1 MSRNFLSLLTWV
13 QLNCSVPGVGTVVAG
28 TLKHGI
34 IVPGATLM
42 LGPDIG
48 DGTFKLTAIKSI
60 HYKRLPVAQVSP
72 GPAGLCVVSAALG
85 FWHFQACWAHPT

>member
-1 MSRNFLSLLTWV
+1 VRHVSSQIELLTWV
-13 QLNCSVPGVGTVVAG
+13 RLHCSVPGVGTVVAG

-60 HYKRLPVAQVSP
+60 HYKRLPVAQVS
-72 GPAGLCVVSAALG
+72 AALAQECTG
-85 FWHFQACWAHPT
+85 QC

>member
-1 MSRNFLSLLTWV
+1 MCFVANRLSLLTWV
-13 QLNCSVPGVGTVVAG
+13 RPHCSVPGVGTVVAG

-60 HYKRLPVAQVSP
+60 HYKRLPVAQVSAELAQDRT
-72 GPAGLCVVSAALG
+72 GQC
-85 FWHFQACWAHPT
+85 